1 MLAPI
6 LLQIWSARFVSQEG
20 GVRMGAGI
28 GGEDEVGRSE
38 SAPPRRVD
46 MTRSGSSLGIGNN
59 AQLYLPPGP
68 RGNVQCD
75 LDDAFDYSGH
85 FALHTAGSTTN
96 VSNMNV
102 AQG

>member
-1 MLAPI
+1 M
-6 LLQIWSARFVSQEG
+6 SQEG

-28 GGEDEVGRSE
+28 GGDDEVGRSE

-68 RGNVQCD
+68 RGNVQCSLND
-75 LDDAFDYSGH
+75 TFNYSWH
-85 FALHTAGSTTN
+85 FALHPAGSTA
-96 VSNMNV
+96 NMPNMKF